1 MKIKKY
7 KGETE
12 QEVIQRAKQE
22 LGNDAIV
29 LSVKKITP
37 KGLLSSIRKPYI
49 ELKVSY
55 DETGEETEK
64 DALLVGEKLPDNL
77 SLNSTQDTN
86 KDFKQNL
93 DQNLE
98 KNRELELNKLE
109 IEHQLSQKDFI
120 IHQLERKLANLE
132 NDLEKNV
139 QKNNQLEHATQQVNQ
154 LEQQQLQQLQNL
166 QQLQQL
172 QQLQELQLAQQS
184 MNSTNS
190 PFKNK
195 LVQFIN
201 ELLLKQDILPNI
213 CYAILKD
220 IDDIEN
226 KNIELIVEMVY
237 NNIMNILEESEYNN
251 IFDISNNDL
260 GDKYAK
266 NIVFLGTTGVGKTTT
281 IAKISSNLIMN
292 ENKKV
297 GFITADTYRI
307 AAVEQLKIY
316 AEILGSNVETVYSP
330 EDIYQKVELLK
341 ITNDYIFFDTAG
353 RSHKNLAHMQ
363 EIQNLVGA
371 IDNPEI
377 FLVVSAASR
386 YEDIIE
392 IIKTYEE
399 FIDFNL
405 IFTKIDET
413 NIVGTILNISCAT
426 SKKIAYLTTGQ
437 NVPNDIEKY
446 SPKKISKVLLGSM
459 YK

>member
-22 LGNDAIV
+22 LGDDAIV

-64 DALLVGEKLPDNL
+64 DALLVGEKLPEKLEDKSL
-77 SLNSTQDTN
+77 SENNSEH
-86 KDFKQNL
+86 
-93 DQNLE
+93 LE

-132 NDLEKNV
+132 QDL
-139 QKNNQLEHATQQVNQ
+139 NQNKHLAHASEQVNQ

-184 MNSTNS
+184 MNASNS

-220 IDDIEN
+220 IDDSEN

-237 NNIMNILEESEYNN
+237 NNIMNILEESEYDN
-251 IFDISNNDL
+251 IFDINTTNAQEKD
-260 GDKYAK
+260 AQ

-292 ENKKV
+292 EGKKV

-330 EDIYQKVELLK
+330 EDIEQKVEALK

-371 IDNPEI
+371 IDNPEV

-386 YEDIIE
+386 YEDIID

>member
-22 LGNDAIV
+22 LGEDAIV

-64 DALLVGEKLPDNL
+64 DALLVGEKLPE
-77 SLNSTQDTN
+77 
-86 KDFKQNL
+86 K
-93 DQNLE
+93 LE
-98 KNRELELNKLE
+98 DKALTESISNEHIEKTRELELNKLE

-132 NDLEKNV
+132 QDL
-139 QKNNQLEHATQQVNQ
+139 NQNKQLAHASEQVNQ

-184 MNSTNS
+184 MNASNS

-220 IDDIEN
+220 IDDSEN

-237 NNIMNILEESEYNN
+237 NNIMNILQESEYDN
-251 IFDISNNDL
+251 IFDINNSSSQEKD
-260 GDKYAK
+260 AQ

-292 ENKKV
+292 EGKKV

-330 EDIYQKVELLK
+330 EDIEQKVETLK

-371 IDNPEI
+371 IDNPEV

-386 YEDIIE
+386 YEDIID